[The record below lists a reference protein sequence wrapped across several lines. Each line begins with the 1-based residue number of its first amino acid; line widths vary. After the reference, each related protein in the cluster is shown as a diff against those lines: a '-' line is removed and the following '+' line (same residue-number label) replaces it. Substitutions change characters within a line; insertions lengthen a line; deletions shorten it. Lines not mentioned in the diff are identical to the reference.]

1 MAGEQRKSG
10 IIMRV
15 SKDNAG
21 YVGRGRTLQSPLKGF
36 SAIIWRMAWVG
47 EKVNTSEAEV
57 RGYFNYKKMV
67 VCTKVKATGLESG
80 WIHR

>member
-1 MAGEQRKSG
+1 
-10 IIMRV
+10 
-15 SKDNAG
+15 
-21 YVGRGRTLQSPLKGF
+21 
-36 SAIIWRMAWVG
+36 MAWVG